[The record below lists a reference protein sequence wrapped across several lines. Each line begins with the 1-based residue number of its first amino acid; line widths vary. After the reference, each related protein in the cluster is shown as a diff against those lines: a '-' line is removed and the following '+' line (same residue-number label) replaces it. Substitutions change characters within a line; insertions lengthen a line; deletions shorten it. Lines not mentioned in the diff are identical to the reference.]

1 VHYDTVLPMTYS
13 VFCLEGESTHQW
25 PLSPFLL
32 FAAWSFLSTPQSD
45 ALFSWVKP
53 SAPRRKTE
61 GGRSH
66 LVEIAAHQS

>member
-1 VHYDTVLPMTYS
+1 MTCS

-25 PLSPFLL
+25 PLFPFSIVRSLV
-32 FAAWSFLSTPQSD
+32 FPIHSD

-61 GGRSH
+61 GDWSH